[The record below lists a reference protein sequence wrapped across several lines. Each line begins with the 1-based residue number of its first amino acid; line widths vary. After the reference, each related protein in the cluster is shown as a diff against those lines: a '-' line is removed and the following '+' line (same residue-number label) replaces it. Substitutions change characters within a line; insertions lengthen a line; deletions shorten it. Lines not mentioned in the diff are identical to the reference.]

1 MNTELLYGGWEWL
14 HEYGSTAKRERTVKV
29 KKALKELESVVVN
42 GGTWK
47 GMVFMPHYGED
58 NVEVVV
64 VSHGGFLCQLM
75 GYPSKS
81 SPFFA
86 LLKRNESIEDV
97 C

>member
-1 MNTELLYGGWEWL
+1 M
-14 HEYGSTAKRERTVKV
+14 HEYGSTAKRERIVKV
-29 KKALKELESVVVN
+29 KKALKEFESVVVN

-75 GYPSKS
+75 GYPSKFHS
-81 SPFFA
+81 YSA
-86 LLKRNESIEDV
+86 GLKWYESIKEI

>member
-1 MNTELLYGGWEWL
+1 M